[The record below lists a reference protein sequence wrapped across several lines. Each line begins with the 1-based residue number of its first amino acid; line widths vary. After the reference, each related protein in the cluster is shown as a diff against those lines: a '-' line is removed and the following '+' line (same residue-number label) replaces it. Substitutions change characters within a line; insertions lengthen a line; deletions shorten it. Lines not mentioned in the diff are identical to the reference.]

1 MVVARPHLSRRAEI
15 IWISCFAGLRIRQE
29 ITIVHF
35 NYKWNTSNKFKGLER
50 LRSAKVQYAYV
61 EDQSPALKSSIKSVP
76 TIVIYKDGKPVKKY
90 EGGLT
95 MKIMVRLEEIQ
106 EEINKHKN

>member
-1 MVVARPHLSRRAEI
+1 MRTLFLVLALLFSMVSY
-15 IWISCFAGLRIRQE
+15 GQD
-29 ITIVHF
+29 ITLVHF
-35 NYKWNTSNKFKGLER
+35 NYKWNTSNKFKGLDR
-50 LRSAKVQYAYV
+50 LRNAKVQYAYV

-95 MKIMVRLEEIQ
+95 MKIMVRLEHIQ
-106 EEINKHKN
+106 EEINKHNEQF

>member
-1 MVVARPHLSRRAEI
+1 MRNLILSLFLMF
-15 IWISCFAGLRIRQE
+15 SGLLYSQD
-29 ITIVHF
+29 ITLVHF
-35 NYKWNTSNKFKGLER
+35 NYKWNTSNKFKGLDR
-50 LRSAKVQYAYV
+50 LRNSKVQYAYV

-95 MKIMVRLEEIQ
+95 MKIMVRLEDIQ
-106 EEINKHKN
+106 EEINKHNEQF

>member
-1 MVVARPHLSRRAEI
+1 MRTLFLVLALLFSMVSY
-15 IWISCFAGLRIRQE
+15 GQD
-29 ITIVHF
+29 ITLVHF
-35 NYKWNTSNKFKGLER
+35 NYKWNTSNKYKGLDR
-50 LRSAKVQYAYV
+50 LRNAKVQYAYV

-106 EEINKHKN
+106 EEINKHNE

>member
-1 MVVARPHLSRRAEI
+1 MRTLFLVLALLFSMVSY
-15 IWISCFAGLRIRQE
+15 GQD
-29 ITIVHF
+29 ITLVHF
-35 NYKWNTSNKFKGLER
+35 NYKWNTSNKFKGLDR
-50 LRSAKVQYAYV
+50 LRNAKVQYAYV

-95 MKIMVRLEEIQ
+95 MKIMVRLEDIQ
-106 EEINKHKN
+106 EEINKHNEQF